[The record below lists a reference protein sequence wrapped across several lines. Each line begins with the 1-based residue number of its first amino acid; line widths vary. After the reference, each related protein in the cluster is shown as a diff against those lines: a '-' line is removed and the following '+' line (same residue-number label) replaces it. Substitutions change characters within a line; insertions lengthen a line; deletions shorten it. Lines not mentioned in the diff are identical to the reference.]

1 MNSIDQT
8 TNILSTQ
15 ATKSILKQ
23 IREKKLQQTLLNK
36 MHKHKQQK
44 LLGYKHK
51 QLKKFIKPQ

>member
-51 QLKKFIKPQ
+51 QLKKFI